1 MVYVLPVNSIQ
12 FLGVLPNQSV
22 IERMN
27 CWSMFVL
34 ASRWEGFGIVLIEA
48 MALEK
53 PIVATKVDAIPEVVE
68 DGVTGIL
75 CKSGD
80 YQEIAQSII
89 SLINEE
95 EKAIQMGRLGRKR
108 VEKYFTI
115 EKMVGELE
123 RIYAAQN
130 FQI

>member
-1 MVYVLPVNSIQ
+1 
-12 FLGVLPNQSV
+12 
-22 IERMN
+22 
-27 CWSMFVL
+27 MFVL